1 MTQVH
6 TAEPITVGADRDGT
20 GLRRLAYFRGWQ
32 HDMWR
37 RGKVIAGL
45 AVAVALLMLCHSY
58 VPNRI
63 GNAGSLIETFLP
75 WFGLTVPVVLALAL
89 LRRSATALVAVLL
102 PLVVWLGLFGGLVLG
117 KGTSGGNFMVAT
129 HNVGVVNPDPVG
141 AARELAAS
149 GADVL
154 ALEEMTSE
162 AALVYGKS
170 LAGTYKYHAVE
181 GSVGMWSKYPM
192 TGTKGLD
199 AAGGDRGMRSVVET
213 PHGKVAVY
221 VVHLWS
227 VRVTPRSGFST
238 LQRDVSAARLDAII
252 SAEPMHRVMLLG
264 DFNGTTNDRA
274 FKAITSQMRSTQ
286 NAAGHG
292 FGFSWPSSF
301 PVMRIDQILVKG
313 VKPTASWTLP
323 KTGSD
328 HLPVA
333 ARVTL

>member
-1 MTQVH
+1 M
-6 TAEPITVGADRDGT
+6 ADPLTVGADGDDT
-20 GLRRLAYFRGWQ
+20 GLRRLAYFRGWR

-37 RGKVIAGL
+37 RGKLIAGL
-45 AVAVALLMLCHSY
+45 AVAVALLMLLHSV

-63 GNAGSLIETFLP
+63 GNLGSLIETFLP
-75 WFGLTVPVVLALAL
+75 WSGLLVPVVLALAL

-102 PLVVWLGLFGGLVLG
+102 PLVVWLGMFGGLVLN

-129 HNVGVVNPDPVG
+129 HNVGVANPDPVG

-170 LAGTYKYHAVE
+170 LAGAYKYHAV
-181 GSVGMWSKYPM
+181 VGGVGLWSKYPM
-192 TGTKGLD
+192 TGTKALD
-199 AAGGDRGMRSVVET
+199 SVGGDRAMRSVVAT
-213 PHGKVAVY
+213 PHGRVAVY

-238 LQRDVSAARLDAII
+238 LQRDVSADRLGEMI
-252 SAEPMHRVMLLG
+252 SAEPLHRVVLLG
-264 DFNGTTNDRA
+264 DFNGTTTDRSLSP
-274 FKAITSQMRSTQ
+274 ITSQMRSTQ
-286 NAAGHG
+286 DTAGHG

-313 VKPTASWTLP
+313 VKPTSSWTLP
-323 KTGSD
+323 KTASD

-333 ARVTL
+333 ARITL